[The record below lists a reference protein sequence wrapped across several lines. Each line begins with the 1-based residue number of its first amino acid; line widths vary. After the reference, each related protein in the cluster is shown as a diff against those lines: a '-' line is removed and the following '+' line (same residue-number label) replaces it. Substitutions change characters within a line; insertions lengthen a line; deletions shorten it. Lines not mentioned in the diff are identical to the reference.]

1 MAEELKDSETV
12 TALSVVGF
20 VFGLI
25 GMLGSFIPCLGSLA
39 FYIGIPAAI
48 VSGIA
53 LGVAYSQNAKRTF
66 AIVAL
71 TISLVGVVISG
82 WQYFSIISAGKK
94 ANQSMEDMARP
105 STRTQTE
112 TPTPRQPI
120 SEPGPQVAII
130 TKEAG
135 NENAEAAR
143 KIFHTTYVKLLKER
157 NNYSNVINLK
167 NDRDWRT
174 KEIKLLKGAENL
186 VKIEGPS
193 YGIVVMLFNKKLKFD
208 NRCNGSYKPLVG
220 FPEKTGNPEPS
231 YLGIYEEDNKT
242 LCWQFIFEPFYRDE
256 KLELLLPATFQHDFK
271 ISLRD
276 AELMN

>member
-1 MAEELKDSETV
+1 MEEDLKDSGTV
-12 TALSVVGF
+12 TAMSVIGL

-25 GMLGSFIPCLGSLA
+25 GMLGSFIPCIGSLA

-48 VSGIA
+48 ISGIA
-53 LGVAYSQNAKRTF
+53 LGIAYSQNAKRTF

-71 TISLVGVVISG
+71 TISLIGVVISG
-82 WQYFSIISAGKK
+82 FQYFSIISAGKQAQK
-94 ANQSMEDMARP
+94 EMERWGRQS
-105 STRTQTE
+105 TTTQTE

-143 KIFHTTYVKLLKER
+143 KIFQTTYVKFLKER

-193 YGIVVMLFNKKLKFD
+193 YGIVIMLFNKKLKFD
-208 NRCNGSYKPLVG
+208 NRCNGIYNPLVG

-231 YLGIYEEDNKT
+231 YWGIYEEDNET
-242 LCWQFIFEPFYRDE
+242 LCRQVIFEPFYRDE
-256 KLELLLPATFQHDFK
+256 KLELLLPATYQHDFK